1 MAGWRT
7 VVVNTHSK
15 LSYKNNHLIFK
26 DSYQTEMIHLSEI
39 DILIMETTEERKAY
53 RKFRKFLLSEGFIMH
68 QFSVYSKLLLNNT
81 ANNAMIGRLKVNNPK
96 KGNITLLTVTEKQF
110 ARMVYLHGER
120 NTSVANSDSRLVFL
134 GDSYDQ
140 D

>member
-1 MAGWRT
+1 
-7 VVVNTHSK
+7 
-15 LSYKNNHLIFK
+15 
-26 DSYQTEMIHLSEI
+26 
-39 DILIMETTEERKAY
+39 
-53 RKFRKFLLSEGFIMH
+53 
-68 QFSVYSKLLLNNT
+68 
-81 ANNAMIGRLKVNNPK
+81 
-96 KGNITLLTVTEKQF
+96 NITLLTVTEKQF

>member
-1 MAGWRT
+1 M
-7 VVVNTHSK
+7 
-15 LSYKNNHLIFK
+15 SYRYMRMILMF
-26 DSYQTEMIHLSEI
+26 DMPTE
-39 DILIMETTEERKAY
+39 TAEERKAY

-81 ANNAMIGRLKVNNPK
+81 ANKAMIGRLKVNNPK